1 MGIKSR
7 RHGALDETLN
17 VASSR
22 HATLKPAGLFHT
34 AQPPVKS
41 SLPFCVPLALALSPV
56 SKRFS
61 SVPGETGTMTA
72 SMPRNDERAGG

>member
-22 HATLKPAGLFHT
+22 YATLKPAGLF
-34 AQPPVKS
+34 PYRP
-41 SLPFCVPLALALSPV
+41 
-56 SKRFS
+56 
-61 SVPGETGTMTA
+61 TA
-72 SMPRNDERAGG
+72 SQIFIAVLRASRIGSFPGLQTILQRPRGNRNDDGVDAAE